1 MKKWLYLLVNI
12 SLFTTS
18 LATAQTTTTPF
29 TAIWDFNNKTTAGVS
44 SKPALI
50 SVSNLGSSNVT
61 ILGPVG
67 GYPVSPGGNGF
78 YANVQ
83 FWPTGNGACTGTDY
97 VDFSVSP
104 QIGAIDE
111 NSNIVKSISI
121 TEVSFL
127 VSSSA
132 QGPRSLVVTSSLNGF
147 NINQPLYQTTLPQ
160 SGTPFTWDLLVSIT
174 GVPAF
179 KNITTPVTFRIIA
192 CQASAT
198 TGTLRLDN
206 ININGDIML
215 PADLVAFTA
224 RADGRQVRLDWATSW
239 ERNTD
244 RFVAEASTD
253 LLQFRRVGEVASAGT
268 TDQRQFYSLT
278 DETPA
283 PGPNYYRLLQIDRDG
298 AVHYSRIISAIV
310 QTTEPAIRITP
321 NPANRQQISLT
332 LPSTD
337 SAELMVFDALGRSVA
352 GRLVIQSGTDA
363 VFIPDFPLAAGRYWL
378 RLTTPGVN
386 TGVAVLVP

>member
-18 LATAQTTTTPF
+18 LATAQSTREPF
-29 TAIWDFNNKTTAGVS
+29 TAIWNFNNSTPTGAS
-44 SKPALI
+44 SVT
-50 SVSNLGSSNVT
+50 SVVASNLTPFPNTNRVQIPTLASVAYPNSPPPGSGKHINIQTWSANAACDGNEYVEVT
-61 ILGPVG
+61 
-67 GYPVSPGGNGF
+67 
-78 YANVQ
+78 
-83 FWPTGNGACTGTDY
+83 
-97 VDFSVSP
+97 VSP
-104 QIGAIDE
+104 QGGKDFT
-111 NSNIVKSISI
+111 VTSI
-121 TEVSFL
+121 SFL
-127 VSSSA
+127 VSSSGT
-132 QGPRSLVVTSSLNGF
+132 GPRSLVVTSSVTGF
-147 NINQPLYQTTLPQ
+147 NVGQPLITTGLTQ
-160 SGTPFTWDLLVSIT
+160 SDTPFSWQLIDIPLSSLP
-174 GVPAF
+174 GY
-179 KNITTPVTFRIIA
+179 KNVTSPITFRIVA

-310 QTTEPAIRITP
+310 QTSEPAIHITP
-321 NPANRQQISLT
+321 NPADRQQISLT
-332 LPSTD
+332 LLSTD

-363 VFIPDFPLAAGRYWL
+363 IFIPDFPLAAGRYWL